1 MSGPEQKP
9 DSALS
14 KRELLGMLM
23 WMCLGLAVPVGLIAA
38 QHKLDDPWGTI
49 EALLLLVA
57 FVCAVLR
64 CFSSDKSSQKNLDGV
79 EPNRSIDPKKPQ

>member
-1 MSGPEQKP
+1 MSSPEQNP
-9 DSALS
+9 DSHLS

-23 WMCLGLAVPVGLIAA
+23 WTCLGLAVPVGMIAA
-38 QHKLDDPWGTI
+38 RDKLGDPWGTI

-64 CFSSDKSSQKNLDGV
+64 CFASDKASQKNLDGV
-79 EPNRSIDPKKPQ
+79 EPNTGIDPKKSQ